1 MLYTVLL
8 EGDGF
13 SALVNAIIC
22 LATLYVYLSLGWHME
37 TTSNNAIIL
46 ASIFSLH
53 SLHVAILLLP
63 LADACLREYEPRTN
77 LLQLVS

>member
-8 EGDGF
+8 EGAGF
-13 SALVNAIIC
+13 SALENAIIC
-22 LATLYVYLSLGWHME
+22 LATLYVYVCLGWHTE

-53 SLHVAILLLP
+53 SPHVNMCCGDP
-63 LADACLREYEPRTN
+63 LAGTC
-77 LLQLVS
+77 